1 MALPSEAIGQHK
13 RMAMGKTNVG
23 FKSGGLV
30 PSSQF
35 LKSGK
40 KDSPLETAKRANG
53 IPGFKKGGK
62 TGCGC

>member
-13 RMAMGKTNVG
+13 RMAMGKTVG

-30 PSSQF
+30 PSTSF

-40 KDSPLETAKRANG
+40 KDSPLETAKRNNG
-53 IPGFKKGGK
+53 IPGFKAGGK
-62 TGCGC
+62 AGCK